1 MRPRREGGKFLASK
15 GFLLDTTVLIDFFR
29 GRKEVVCLLEKLVE
43 EAPLACCPVT
53 VVEIFSG
60 VRPEELSRIEEL
72 LEALQYC
79 AIQYK
84 TARRAGLYRREYQKR
99 GITLSVSDTL
109 IVAVAVEN
117 SLTLVTKNVRHFPMP
132 ELSAIEH

>member
-1 MRPRREGGKFLASK
+1 MANK

-29 GRKEVVCLLEKLVE
+29 GRPEVVQMLGMLVE

-53 VVEIFSG
+53 VAEVFSG
-60 VRPEELSRIEEL
+60 ARPEEMPVMEEFFA
-72 LEALQYC
+72 ALVYYPVEYR
-79 AIQYK
+79 A
-84 TARRAGLYRREYQKR
+84 ARRAGLYRRDYQKK

-109 IVAVAVEN
+109 IAAVAVEN

-132 ELSAIEH
+132 ELAVIEHGW

>member
-1 MRPRREGGKFLASK
+1 LASK

-53 VVEIFSG
+53 VAEIFSG

-109 IVAVAVEN
+109 IAAVAVEN

-132 ELSAIEH
+132 ELSVIEH

>member
-1 MRPRREGGKFLASK
+1 MASK

>member
-1 MRPRREGGKFLASK
+1 MASK

-29 GRKEVVCLLEKLVE
+29 GHKEVVCLLEKLVE

-53 VVEIFSG
+53 VAEIFSG

-84 TARRAGLYRREYQKR
+84 TARRAGLYRREYQIR

-109 IVAVAVEN
+109 IAAVAVEN
-117 SLTLVTKNVRHFPMP
+117 SLTLVTKNVQHFPMP
-132 ELSAIEH
+132 ELSVIEH

>member
-1 MRPRREGGKFLASK
+1 MASK

-53 VVEIFSG
+53 VAEIFSG

-84 TARRAGLYRREYQKR
+84 TARRAGLYRREYQIR

-109 IVAVAVEN
+109 IAAVAVEN

-132 ELSAIEH
+132 ELSVIEH